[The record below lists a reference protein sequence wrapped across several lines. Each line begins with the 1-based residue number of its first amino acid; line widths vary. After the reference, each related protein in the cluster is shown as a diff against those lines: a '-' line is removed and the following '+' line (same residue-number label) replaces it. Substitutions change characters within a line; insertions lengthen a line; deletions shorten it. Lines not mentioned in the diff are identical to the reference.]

1 MSLFSRILAQFSRSG
16 QAASGVADGDMLP
29 ASSGGTG
36 PLPADTAL
44 QEWLAGDPAPPY
56 AWADLA
62 AHPARIAV
70 VRLMMRNASP
80 EEIERAFAPLAP
92 SEANVDRMLR
102 ADTWLRQ
109 GEYGRAR
116 PWLETLADGGDIY
129 AARAALLL
137 GEGLFDHGEFPRAVE
152 LAERACALAPQS
164 FGAMLLLGTVR
175 DYQRR
180 HEEALALFQQALDQR
195 PDSRLAIGHVA
206 VALMG
211 MGRLLEGIARYNR
224 VEELVGAYPRTELCP
239 VWQGETL
246 DGRHLLVIF
255 AYGYGDVMQFLRFV
269 GLLRKREPRARISL
283 YVEAPLARLAR
294 RTGWFEQVHESSP
307 DRAGFDYQITTMR
320 LPLALRIGAG
330 DLARHA
336 PYLHVA
342 PEDIAA
348 AATWLPP
355 RKPGVRRV
363 GLRRAGR
370 QIHFDAKRS
379 IPAEKLAPLF
389 AIPGIEWVA
398 LTEAGQDEE
407 AGRPPF
413 ICNPGSHLSDFYAT
427 GALMHQLD
435 LVISADTS
443 VVHLAGALGRP
454 VWLLA
459 RPDYEWRWGDSGSTS
474 PWYGSLRVFRHSPLA
489 FDWDAVVADVAAALR
504 QWAQR

>member
-1 MSLFSRILAQFSRSG
+1 MSLFSRILAQFSRPTASAPSQTEREAPLAG
-16 QAASGVADGDMLP
+16 AATAGPAADD
-29 ASSGGTG
+29 A
-36 PLPADTAL
+36 AL
-44 QEWLAGDPAPPY
+44 QEWLAGDAAPPY

-70 VRLMMRNASP
+70 MRLMKQGASP
-80 EEIERAFAPLAP
+80 EDIESAFAPLAQGTA
-92 SEANVDRMLR
+92 SVDRMLR
-102 ADTWLRQ
+102 ADSWLRQ
-109 GEYGRAR
+109 GEYGRAQ
-116 PWLETLADGGDIY
+116 PLLDLLAGGSDIY

-137 GEGLFDHGEFPRAVE
+137 GEGLFDHGEFPRAVA
-152 LAERACALAPQS
+152 LAERAYALAPQS

-180 HEEALALFQQALDQR
+180 HVEALALFQQALTQR

-224 VEELVGAYPRTELCP
+224 VEELVGAYPQAETCP
-239 VWQGETL
+239 VWEGEPL

-269 GLLRKREPRARISL
+269 AMLREREPGARISF
-283 YVEAPLARLAR
+283 YVETPLARLAR
-294 RTGWFEQVHESSP
+294 QTGWFEQVHEKSP
-307 DRAGFDYQITTMR
+307 DRAGFDCQITTMR
-320 LPLALRIGAG
+320 LPLALRVGPG
-330 DLARHA
+330 DLARRQ
-336 PYLHVA
+336 PYLHIA

-348 AATWLPP
+348 AKNWLPP
-355 RKPGVRRV
+355 RKPGVKRV

-379 IPAEKLAPLF
+379 IPFEKLAPLF
-389 AIPGIEWVA
+389 AVPGIEWVA

-407 AGRPPF
+407 AGQPPF
-413 ICNPGSHLSDFYAT
+413 ISNPGGYLTDFYAT

-474 PWYGSLRVFRHSPLA
+474 PWYGSLRVFRHPPLE
-489 FDWDAVVADVAAALR
+489 FNWDAVIADVAAALR
-504 QWAQR
+504 QFRQA